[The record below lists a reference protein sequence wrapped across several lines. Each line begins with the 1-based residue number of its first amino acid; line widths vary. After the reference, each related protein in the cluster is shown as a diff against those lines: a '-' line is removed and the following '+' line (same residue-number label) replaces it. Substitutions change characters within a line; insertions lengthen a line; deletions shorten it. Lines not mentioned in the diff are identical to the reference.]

1 VSNDITAKT
10 LYDAPAI
17 LRLQTGQ
24 SNKYGAAPSWTRIPR
39 THIDGV
45 SVEDLTERFG
55 SPLFVFSEK
64 ALRERIG
71 DVRQAFSTRYPKM
84 EFAWSYKTNYLDA
97 ICAITHQEGFLA
109 EVVSR
114 MEYEKAR
121 RLGVP
126 GDRIIFNG
134 PHKSR
139 QILERAVTEGAR
151 IHIDH
156 FDEID
161 DLEQLAADLD
171 VRIPVALRLNLDAG
185 VQPQWTRFGF
195 NLESGQAL
203 DAARR
208 IRATGRLHVVGLHC
222 HIGTFILDPT
232 AYRTLA
238 EKLVGFGYRLE
249 DELGYVMDY
258 LDFGGGLPSNSRLK
272 GTLLPPEVSVPSL
285 DRYAEEMAAGLRNSL
300 RPGHYPRIILES
312 GRALVDEAGSLIT
325 TNLAAKRLQDGRKSY
340 VLDAGVNL
348 LYTSTWYKYKVEVD
362 REVRGAAEP
371 SILNGPLC
379 MNIDVVDESC
389 MLPPLPRGSRLVLSP
404 VGAYNVT
411 QSMQFIEYRPASV
424 LITSSG
430 EPVIIRERED
440 LTDLVGRERLPAH
453 LTGAGAPKSLLP
465 VHSVGDARRCATVGG
480 R

>member
-1 VSNDITAKT
+1 MSNDMTADM
-10 LYDAPAI
+10 LYEAPAI
-17 LRLQTGQ
+17 ARLQTGQ
-24 SNKYGAAPSWTRIPR
+24 SNKYGSAPNWTRKPR
-39 THIDGV
+39 TRIDGV
-45 SVEDLTERFG
+45 AVRELTERFG

-64 ALRERIG
+64 TLRERIR
-71 DVRQAFSTRYPKM
+71 DVRQAFSTGYPKM

-97 ICAITHQEGFLA
+97 ICAITHQEGLLA

-171 VRIPVALRLNLDAG
+171 IRIPVALRLNLDTG
-185 VQPQWTRFGF
+185 IQPQWTRFGF
-195 NLESGQAL
+195 NLESGQAM

-208 IRATGRLHVVGLHC
+208 IHRSGRLYVVGLHS
-222 HIGTFILDPT
+222 HIGTFILDPS
-232 AYRTLA
+232 AYRILA

-249 DELGYVMDY
+249 EELGFVMDY
-258 LDFGGGLPSNSRLK
+258 LDFGGGLPSKSRLK
-272 GTLLPPEVSVPSL
+272 GTLLPPEVSVPPL

-300 RPGHYPRIILES
+300 RPGHYPRVILES

-325 TNLAAKRLQDGRKSY
+325 TNLAAKRLPDGRKSY

-348 LYTSTWYKYKVEVD
+348 LYTSNWYSYKVEVD
-362 REVRGAAEP
+362 RELRGTAEP

-379 MNIDVVDESC
+379 MNIDVLDEAC

-424 LITSSG
+424 LITVSG
-430 EPVIIRERED
+430 ETEIIRERED

-453 LTGAGAPKSLLP
+453 LSCDEEAAQLRPFLSAGESHRCLAI
-465 VHSVGDARRCATVGG
+465 GDQ
-480 R
+480 